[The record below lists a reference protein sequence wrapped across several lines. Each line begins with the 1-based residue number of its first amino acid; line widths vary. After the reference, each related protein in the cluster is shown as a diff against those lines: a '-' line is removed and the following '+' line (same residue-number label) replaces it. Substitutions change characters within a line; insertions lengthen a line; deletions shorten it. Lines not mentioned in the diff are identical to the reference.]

1 MTGKRRGFGGLFE
14 ITTDEPKKES
24 PRPAPTAAPRKAAD
38 TSEGPPVEIS
48 SIIPG
53 AASAAPRR
61 SAARAASSST
71 SVGDSHRVAQLV
83 EDVQK
88 HVPQENASL
97 QLVNAMKSLEGI
109 VEDPAARRTAAIKVL
124 GTQGVTEESVMAGN
138 REVAQAIDDRL
149 NLLLS
154 QSEDIIRPQNVTGKR
169 TQAAALREQNAESNR
184 QIEALRA
191 QIADRERQA
200 TELEEEATR
209 SDADLNQFKTEVE
222 TARIAAKAI
231 YGI

>member
-1 MTGKRRGFGGLFE
+1 MTSDGKRSLLGGLFE
-14 ITTDEPKKES
+14 VTSDAKKEP
-24 PRPAPTAAPRKAAD
+24 PRPAPAAPPKKTAD
-38 TSEGPPVEIS
+38 TSEGPPMEIS

-53 AASAAPRR
+53 ATSAPSRRSTSRAAPSPASA
-61 SAARAASSST
+61 
-71 SVGDSHRVAQLV
+71 GDSRRVAQLV
-83 EDVQK
+83 EDVQQ
-88 HVPQENASL
+88 HVPQGNASL

-138 REVAQAIDDRL
+138 REVERAIDDRL

-154 QSEDIIRPQNVTGKR
+154 QSEDVRAQNVAGR
-169 TQAAALREQNAESNR
+169 RSQAATLREQNAESNR

-209 SDADLNQFKTEVE
+209 SDTDLNQFRTEVE